1 MITISVIGVYIFILF
16 VICSQWILVYEPLNF
31 FNNIWGQTYIIV
43 YHLLALLLLR
53 CYSMS
58 VLTDPGSPPSTW
70 LPEGKTKQDLT
81 ILIDQF
87 KHLNQSNNKS
97 KSTTVLVDDDLS
109 TITIVNSK
117 NSKNNN
123 NNNNKARFCS
133 QCCAF
138 KPPRTHHCK
147 QCKRCILKHDHHC
160 PWIGNCTGF
169 RNQKFFIQFLFYVVI
184 LTSITITTLT
194 ISGFYILN
202 LNDSNSAKIN
212 NNNNNNSNEVD
223 FLVSSIIVTI
233 MYIFNF
239 SGVLPVLLGVS
250 GLFFFQMEF
259 LLGNYTPVER
269 YERKKEGKYARRNGL
284 KYKWKFDK
292 GWKFN
297 FREVMG
303 DTLIQWFFPIGF
315 PKTDGTYWRENELYL
330 QQQRLL
336 NNSSSPSSSSSSI
349 IATTNN
355 QPININNN
363 NDDNNNNN
371 IINKNDNGNIKLE
384 TIQQQPINGANIGYD
399 DDDDDDDDS
408 ESIEINDFIRSD
420 SNQPLIPSNQQSQ
433 KPSFGFVE
441 NV

>member
-1 MITISVIGVYIFILF
+1 MITISVIGVFIFILF

-53 CYSMS
+53 CYGMS

-70 LPEGKTKQDLT
+70 IPEGKTKEDLA
-81 ILIDQF
+81 ILVDQF
-87 KHLNQSNNKS
+87 KHLSRQSTKG

-117 NSKNNN
+117 NSK
-123 NNNNKARFCS
+123 NNNKARFCS

-184 LTSITITTLT
+184 LTTITIVTLT
-194 ISGFYILN
+194 ISAFYILN
-202 LNDSNSAKIN
+202 VNLNLSESNSDKMKNYN
-212 NNNNNNSNEVD
+212 NKNNSSNEID
-223 FLVSSIIVTI
+223 FLVSSIAVTI

-250 GLFFFQMEF
+250 GLFFFQTEF
-259 LLGNYTPVER
+259 LLGNFTPLER
-269 YERKKEGKYARRNGL
+269 YDRKKEGKYARRNGL
-284 KYKWKFDK
+284 KYQWKYDK
-292 GWKFN
+292 GWKLN

-336 NNSSSPSSSSSSI
+336 NDSSSLITTSSTTTTTTTT
-349 IATTNN
+349 IANA
-355 QPININNN
+355 INN
-363 NDDNNNNN
+363 D
-371 IINKNDNGNIKLE
+371 NIKIP
-384 TIQQQPINGANIGYD
+384 TQQQPINGANIGDDAD
-399 DDDDDDDDS
+399 DDDDDDDD
-408 ESIEINDFIRSD
+408 ESLEINDYIRSD
-420 SNQPLIPSNQQSQ
+420 SNSFSQPLISQSATQ

>member
-1 MITISVIGVYIFILF
+1 
-16 VICSQWILVYEPLNF
+16 
-31 FNNIWGQTYIIV
+31 
-43 YHLLALLLLR
+43 
-53 CYSMS
+53 MS

-70 LPEGKTKQDLT
+70 IPEGKTKEDLT

-87 KHLNQSNNKS
+87 KHLNQTNNPKG

-117 NSKNNN
+117 NSK
-123 NNNNKARFCS
+123 NNNKARFCS

-184 LTSITITTLT
+184 LTSITIVTLT

-202 LNDSNSAKIN
+202 VNLNLNDSNSGKIN
-212 NNNNNNSNEVD
+212 NNNNNNNINNNSNEID
-223 FLVSSIIVTI
+223 FLVSSIAVTI

-284 KYKWKFDK
+284 KYQWKYDK
-292 GWKFN
+292 GWKLN

-336 NNSSSPSSSSSSI
+336 NDSSSSSTSI
-349 IATTNN
+349 ITTTND
-355 QPININNN
+355 QSNNN
-363 NDDNNNNN
+363 NGNNGNNNNNNN
-371 IINKNDNGNIKLE
+371 IITVKLE
-384 TIQQQPINGANIGYD
+384 TQKPPINGANIGY
-399 DDDDDDDDS
+399 DDDDDDS

-420 SNQPLIPSNQQSQ
+420 SNGFNQPLIPLLQQQSQ

>member
-1 MITISVIGVYIFILF
+1 MITISVVGVYIFIFF

-70 LPEGKTKQDLT
+70 IPEGKTKEDLA

-87 KHLNQSNNKS
+87 KHLNQTTHNPKG

-117 NSKNNN
+117 NSK
-123 NNNNKARFCS
+123 NNNKARFCS

-184 LTSITITTLT
+184 LTSITIVTLT

-202 LNDSNSAKIN
+202 VNLNLNDSNSDKI
-212 NNNNNNSNEVD
+212 NNNNSNEID
-223 FLVSSIIVTI
+223 FLVSSIAVTI

-284 KYKWKFDK
+284 KYQWKYDK
-292 GWKFN
+292 GWKLN

-315 PKTDGTYWRENELYL
+315 PKTDGTYWRQNELYL

-336 NNSSSPSSSSSSI
+336 NDSSSSTSI
-349 IATTNN
+349 ITT
-355 QPININNN
+355 INDQSNNN
-363 NDDNNNNN
+363 NNNGNNNN
-371 IINKNDNGNIKLE
+371 IITVKLE
-384 TIQQQPINGANIGYD
+384 TQKPPINGANIDYD
-399 DDDDDDDDS
+399 DEDDDDS

-420 SNQPLIPSNQQSQ
+420 SNGFNQPLIPSHQQQPQ

>member
-1 MITISVIGVYIFILF
+1 MITISVVGVYIFILF

-31 FNNIWGQTYIIV
+31 FNNIWGQTYIIL

-58 VLTDPGSPPSTW
+58 VLTDPGSPPSNW
-70 LPEGKTKQDLT
+70 IPEGKTKEDLA

-87 KHLNQSNNKS
+87 KHLQNQSNNNSKG

-117 NSKNNN
+117 NSK
-123 NNNNKARFCS
+123 NNNKARFCS

-184 LTSITITTLT
+184 LTSITMVTLT

-202 LNDSNSAKIN
+202 VNLNLSDSNNSKMK
-212 NNNNNNSNEVD
+212 NNNNSNEID
-223 FLVSSIIVTI
+223 FLVSSIAVTI

-250 GLFFFQMEF
+250 GLFFFQSEF

-284 KYKWKFDK
+284 KYQWKYDK
-292 GWKFN
+292 GWKLN

-315 PKTDGTYWRENELYL
+315 PKTDGTFWRENELYL

-336 NNSSSPSSSSSSI
+336 NDSSSSSI
-349 IATTNN
+349 TNTINNQSTNN
-355 QPININNN
+355 
-363 NDDNNNNN
+363 D
-371 IINKNDNGNIKLE
+371 NIKLQ
-384 TIQQQPINGANIGYD
+384 TQPHQHQHQQQQQQQQQQHQQHQTPFINGANIGYNND
-399 DDDDDDDDS
+399 DNYEDDDS

-420 SNQPLIPSNQQSQ
+420 INGFNQPLIPNQKS
-433 KPSFGFVE
+433 SFGFVE